1 MRSRRSALL
10 PLVVSG
16 AMVLG
21 MLALGPLTALP
32 LASATILLPLAVA
45 GVISAFL
52 ALLGLGRLPSLL
64 LATLG
69 ALAVLVWFGLN
80 ANPASDP
87 LQALQQLLTTGV
99 GVLRNSTLPLPA
111 HPALEWLLATTALLL
126 WFVADF
132 LVEVLEQPAWSL
144 VPLALPFT
152 ITAVV
157 IPTDVPATGFLMVAA
172 GFIAVLL
179 SAGGAGFTN
188 ATISFHLSRWVV
200 GLGAAAVAAAL
211 AIGVS
216 SVLPMGPKQPWL
228 LQGNDTPI
236 QLGDPTLDLT
246 RNLHRESPAD
256 ILSYRASDGQ
266 SHYLRTTAL
275 TRITPDGAQLESM
288 RLRSSGI
295 GDAYDAPGKK
305 VDFQVSMHFA
315 SQYLPA
321 PFAPESWDAEGSW
334 GFDQNTLSIVA
345 TGQGG
350 SEQTTNLDYR
360 TTATVPNPSA
370 QELAAARAGSDPNSD
385 ETRNVPDGLSPQVLE
400 LLEEITADAAS
411 DGEAALAIQNY
422 LNSDHF
428 EYTLQAPNATD
439 TNSINAFLLEDRA
452 GYCVHFA
459 SAMTVLA
466 RAKGIPAR
474 IGIGFTGG
482 TPSGDSYLVTTD
494 NMHAWPELY
503 FEGMGWIAF
512 EPTKG
517 FGSSDT
523 NSTPSAPPSQDPNA
537 SPSASPSPTQTE
549 TETIAPSPSP
559 SPSADASPSTPANPG
574 SQDAKGGGGLLGWVG
589 VALLVPL
596 VVLVPAGIR
605 TALRMWRLRSGQ
617 PPNALAAGAW
627 QELAATFRDLG
638 LPWRTG
644 SPLTA
649 VAQLWKSLPPLTAAH
664 LASVAETVQRC
675 QYARET
681 PAMGGL
687 AAKVKALRK
696 ELLARAP
703 RGRRALA
710 FLAPASL
717 LPRPRRRTQ
726 TSG

>member
-1 MRSRRSALL
+1 MRSRHSVLL
-10 PLVVSG
+10 PLAVSG
-16 AMVLG
+16 AMILG
-21 MLALGPLTALP
+21 VLALAPLTAFP
-32 LASATILLPLAVA
+32 LASATILLPLAVPGLVCA
-45 GVISAFL
+45 LL
-52 ALLGLGRLPSLL
+52 ALLGLGRLLSLL
-64 LATLG
+64 LAALTG
-69 ALAVLVWFGLN
+69 LAVLVWCGLN
-80 ANPASDP
+80 ANPGSNP
-87 LQALQQLLTTGV
+87 LLALQELFTTGI
-99 GVLRNSTLPLPA
+99 GVLRSNALPLPA
-111 HPALEWLLATTALLL
+111 HPALEWLLAATALLL

-157 IPTDVPATGFLMVAA
+157 IPTDVPATGFLLVAA

-179 SAGGAGFTN
+179 CAGGAGFT
-188 ATISFHLSRWVV
+188 TSTVSFQLSRWAV

-211 AIGVS
+211 AVGVS
-216 SVLPMGPKQPWL
+216 AVLPMGPKQPWL

-256 ILSYRASDGQ
+256 VLIYRASDGQ
-266 SHYLRTTAL
+266 AHYLRTTAL

-295 GDAYDAPGKK
+295 GSAYDAPGEK
-305 VDFQVSMHFA
+305 VDFQVSMRFA

-321 PFAPESWDAEGSW
+321 PFAPESWDAAGSW
-334 GFDQNTLSIVA
+334 GFDHNTLSIVA

-350 SEQTTNLDYR
+350 PEQTTNLDYR
-360 TTATVPNPSA
+360 VTSTVPKPST
-370 QELAAARAGSDPNSD
+370 QELAEARAGSDPNSD
-385 ETRNVPDGLSPQVLE
+385 ETRNVPDGISPKVWK
-400 LLEEITADAAS
+400 LLDEITADAVT

-422 LNSDHF
+422 LNSDRF

-439 TNSINAFLLEDRA
+439 ANSISAFLLEDRA

-482 TPSGDSYLVTTD
+482 TRSGDSYLVTTD

-523 NSTPSAPPSQDPNA
+523 SLTPSAPPSHEPNA
-537 SPSASPSPTQTE
+537 PSSAPPSPTQTA
-549 TETIAPSPSP
+549 TEAVVPSSSP
-559 SPSADASPSTPANPG
+559 PAGASPSVPAGQSPEG
-574 SQDAKGGGGLLGWVG
+574 SRGGGGGSFGWVG
-589 VALLVPL
+589 VALLISL
-596 VVLVPAGIR
+596 VALVPAGVR
-605 TALRMWRLRSGQ
+605 AALRMWRLRSGQ
-617 PPNALAAGAW
+617 PPKALAAGAW

-638 LPWRTG
+638 LPWRTA

-649 VAQLWKSLPPLTAAH
+649 AEQLHDTLPPSAAAH

-675 QYARET
+675 HYAREV

-687 AAKVKALRK
+687 AAQVKALRK

-703 RGRRALA
+703 GGQRTLA
-710 FLAPASL
+710 FLLPASL
-717 LPRPRRRTQ
+717 LPRTRRRNR
-726 TSG
+726 SGG